1 MPARVVAYI
10 LLRSAHAGRGARS
23 GSGLLLSPY
32 AFARKGSVVSNIVRK
47 VVHTTPHCASPFTCA
62 VAPPITA
69 ANVPPIAANPPAADH
84 ITFDRTTRTL
94 HVPD

>member
-1 MPARVVAYI
+1 
-10 LLRSAHAGRGARS
+10 
-23 GSGLLLSPY
+23 
-32 AFARKGSVVSNIVRK
+32 
-47 VVHTTPHCASPFTCA
+47 VHTTPRCAPPFTCA

-69 ANVPPIAANPPAADH
+69 ANVPPIAADPPAADR